1 MEKNI
6 KDYLLDEEWMP
17 VIGYSEYKISN
28 KGRIKGER
36 RASFGSKSSSG
47 YRRACIWNG
56 EKHVFVMI
64 HRLVAIMF
72 LGFQDGK
79 EINHKDGNKENNR
92 LENLEWVTRS
102 GNSQH
107 AYANNLRTA
116 HPVLGE
122 KHYAAKLTED
132 QVREIRKS
140 TLSQTKLAKQYNIS
154 SSVIQKI
161 KERKS
166 WKHVI

>member
-1 MEKNI
+1 MKNI
-6 KDYLLDEEWMP
+6 KDYLQGEEWRP
-17 VIGYSEYKISN
+17 VIDYPVYQISN

-72 LGFQDGK
+72 LGFQNGK
-79 EINHKDGNKENNR
+79 EINHKDGNKQNNC

-107 AYANNLRTA
+107 AYDIGLRKA
-116 HPVLGE
+116 HPVRGE
-122 KHYAAKLTED
+122 KNYQAKLTES
-132 QVREIRKS
+132 QVRDIRTS
-140 TLSQTKLAKQYNIS
+140 SLSQSKLAKQYSVSN
-154 SSVIQKI
+154 SVIQKV

>member
-1 MEKNI
+1 MKDI
-6 KDYLLDEEWMP
+6 KDYLHGEEWRP
-17 VIGYSEYKISN
+17 VIDYPAYQISN

-72 LGFQDGK
+72 LGFQDDK
-79 EINHKDGNKENNR
+79 EINHKDGNKENNC

-107 AYANNLRTA
+107 AYDNNLRKA

-122 KHYAAKLTED
+122 KHYAAKLSED

-140 TLSQTKLAKQYNIS
+140 SLSQTKLAKQYNVS
-154 SSVIQKI
+154 NSVIQKI
-161 KERKS
+161 KEGKS